1 MRHPVS
7 KHTSIVTCF
16 LLVCILSGCGAGKG
30 RETVSLLPLPI
41 SVQDVIMKLAA
52 MRDSVGMIRATARI
66 TVTAPGM
73 TYSRKMALLLQMPS
87 NLRLEAIPI
96 FGPADFFLSANEQSL
111 KMFFPGQGKFYVGAP
126 TPENFSLFFKVSIP
140 PSDVVPLFIGVPPEV
155 IGGQHSGHGEGSV
168 YRIDSKYANKK
179 RSLWIDRENQ
189 TVMKWE
195 EKKDDRI
202 LWRVLFMDYT
212 VVGKVSLP
220 NRIQIEGEEPERV
233 EIEIQYLQR
242 DMTPSTSD
250 TAPFNLPIP
259 PGIIPK
265 PLEH

>member
-1 MRHPVS
+1 M
-7 KHTSIVTCF
+7 
-16 LLVCILSGCGAGKG
+16 
-30 RETVSLLPLPI
+30 
-41 SVQDVIMKLAA
+41 
-52 MRDSVGMIRATARI
+52 
-66 TVTAPGM
+66 
-73 TYSRKMALLLQMPS
+73 
-87 NLRLEAIPI
+87 
-96 FGPADFFLSANEQSL
+96 
-111 KMFFPGQGKFYVGAP
+111 
-126 TPENFSLFFKVSIP
+126 
-140 PSDVVPLFIGVPPEV
+140 VPLFIGVPPEV

-220 NRIQIEGEEPERV
+220 NRIQIEGEEPESV